1 MYLTICVAIYYI
13 ELEKNIIIVGYKI
26 IFYLAR
32 KIGLIV
38 KTQFLKYWKQLEL
51 NNKQLYLAIS
61 GGVDS
66 VVLFHLLRMSDISFT
81 ALHCNFQLRGE
92 ESEEDE
98 RFVKDLCLEFG
109 IDFLVKKF
117 ETKQVQEKQGKGI
130 QEIARDLRYN
140 WFKTVLKSNQGI
152 LLTAHHLND
161 SLETSL
167 FNFVRGTDL
176 KGLCGIQNQLDKLYR
191 PLLPFTKEEIRTFAV
206 KHHLEY
212 REDISNAKNDYSRN
226 QIRNN
231 VIPELKKV
239 FPNLEIRA
247 QQTTKAVNEQY
258 AFVQQ
263 QLKNIRQ
270 RLFIKTAFGIDINK
284 QALEREAL
292 SPFMLVKLF
301 EPYGFTDEQL
311 FSKIFQMQSGK
322 QVLSKNYRFI
332 IDRACFMICE
342 PKPITQI
349 HKFDCE
355 EMLKRNNT
363 KLTIQTEDC
372 TLQPEFQISLDL
384 SKIEFP
390 LTLRTW
396 EDGDY
401 FYPEGMRGKKK
412 LKDYYRDSKFSIPEK
427 EQQWILTDK
436 NHILWIIGKRKDK
449 RSLSVKT
456 DKNTLNL
463 VWNR

>member
-1 MYLTICVAIYYI
+1 MK
-13 ELEKNIIIVGYKI
+13 LEKNVIIVGYKI

-32 KIGLIV
+32 KIEPIV
-38 KTQFLKYWKQLEL
+38 ETQFLKYWRQLEL
-51 NNKQLYLAIS
+51 NNKQIYLAIS

-66 VVLFHLLRMSDISFT
+66 VVLFHLLRMLEIPFT

-92 ESEEDE
+92 DSEKDE
-98 RFVKDLCLEFG
+98 RFVRQLCLEFG
-109 IDFLVKKF
+109 INFLVKKF
-117 ETKQVQEKQGKGI
+117 DTKQEQSVQGKGI

-140 WFKTVLKSNQGI
+140 WFKTILEPNQGI

-176 KGLCGIQNQLDKLYR
+176 KGLCGIQDQLDKLYR
-191 PLLPFTKEEIRTFAV
+191 PLLSFTKEEIRNFARQ
-206 KHHLEY
+206 HRLEY
-212 REDISNAKNDYSRN
+212 REDSSNTKNDYSRN
-226 QIRNN
+226 QIRNK

-247 QQTTKAVNEQY
+247 QQTVKAINEQY

-263 QLKNIRQ
+263 QLRNIRQ
-270 RLFIKTAFGIDINK
+270 KLFVKTAFGIEINK
-284 QALEREAL
+284 QALERESL
-292 SPFMLVKLF
+292 SAFMLVKLF
-301 EPYGFTDEQL
+301 EPYGFTDERL

-332 IDRACFMICE
+332 IDRDCFMICK

-363 KLTIQTEDC
+363 KLTIQIEDC

-390 LTLRTW
+390 LILRTW
-396 EDGDY
+396 KDGDY

-456 DKNTLNL
+456 GKNTLNL